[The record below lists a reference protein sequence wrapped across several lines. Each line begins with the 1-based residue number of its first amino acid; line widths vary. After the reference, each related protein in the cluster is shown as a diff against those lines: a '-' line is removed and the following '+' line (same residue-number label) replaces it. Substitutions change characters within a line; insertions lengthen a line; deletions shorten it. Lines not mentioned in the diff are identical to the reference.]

1 MRRPADSLPAV
12 SGARAGGGRLRA
24 LVSLIGV
31 CTLGLAGC
39 AGSRTAAR
47 PTPATQAQAQAQA
60 QARAPEPEPSDASGV
75 WDWLYRSTTQQG
87 DLRLEQEEWHL
98 EQRGSALTGYYT
110 RQVTTLSMDRRP
122 FQCNGLLGFV
132 KTTRVRVLGVL
143 RGDQVELR
151 EVGVDVERNPC
162 DESARSL
169 SSYAGRLIG
178 DALTLSLSNGGEQRL
193 VRRLEGSGM
202 ASLDG
207 PAPAP
212 ASAAQAEAQRQTQAA
227 LGAVSIDGVW
237 DWQFRAVDAD
247 GDLHTESEIWH
258 ITEKNAEIAGYYE
271 RTLERVRSSGVFSCS
286 GSPQIRTTTR
296 YTIKGQRF
304 GDKLSLVE
312 LDYKLDPSPCEN
324 GLRRLDHY
332 QGAVLPE
339 GQIMLTWGNGHQ
351 LLKKRR

>member
-12 SGARAGGGRLRA
+12 SGARAVGGRLRA

-39 AGSRTAAR
+39 AGTKTAAR
-47 PTPATQAQAQAQA
+47 PAPGPQAPAQA
-60 QARAPEPEPSDASGV
+60 QARAPESEPADASGV
-75 WDWLYRSTTQQG
+75 WDWLFRSTTQQG

-98 EQRGSALTGYYT
+98 EQHGSALTGYYT

-162 DESARSL
+162 DESARPL
-169 SSYAGRLIG
+169 SSYAGHLIG
-178 DALTLSLSNGGEQRL
+178 DALALSISTGGEQRL
-193 VRRLEGSGM
+193 VRRPEGSGM
-202 ASLDG
+202 ASLGG
-207 PAPAP
+207 PAPT
-212 ASAAQAEAQRQTQAA
+212 SAAQAEAQRQAQAV

-247 GDLHTESEIWH
+247 GDLHTESETWH

-286 GSPQIRTTTR
+286 GTPQIRTTTR

-339 GQIMLTWGNGHQ
+339 GQLMLTWGNGHQ